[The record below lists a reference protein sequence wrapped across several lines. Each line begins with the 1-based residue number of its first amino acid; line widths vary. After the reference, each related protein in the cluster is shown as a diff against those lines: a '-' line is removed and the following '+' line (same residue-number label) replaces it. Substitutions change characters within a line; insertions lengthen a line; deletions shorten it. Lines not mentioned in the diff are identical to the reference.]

1 MLTPMTEQSGWENW
15 QELIQDAHPD
25 ALEIL
30 TKASMYERYFQ
41 AVQRHAVEVL
51 RSEGKS
57 WQDIADA
64 VDVTKQSAWRKWR
77 TPEER
82 AKAFSERLVEFPRW
96 PTTSR

>member
-1 MLTPMTEQSGWENW
+1 MTEYSDWDNW
-15 QELIQDAHPD
+15 RALIQDAHPD

-30 TKASMYERYFQ
+30 AKASMYERYFQ

-57 WQDIADA
+57 WQEIADA
-64 VDVTKQSAWRKWR
+64 VGVTKQSAWKKWR

-82 AKAFSERLVEFPRW
+82 AKAFSDRLVEFPQWTMTRQ
-96 PTTSR
+96 